1 MYFYKEIEIRIII
14 EIFTEMKLEK
24 KITTVK
30 VNISKT
36 LKDRK
41 GIMGTGKDLAFI
53 SDNLFDEDLKK

>member
-41 GIMGTGKDLAFI
+41 GIMSTGKDLAFI